1 MIKKVIGFVVVL
13 TVALVA
19 VAAAMVVRPTGAP
32 DYSGPP
38 PALAESG
45 HVSFTTEAIMPMP
58 PEEMRA
64 WQRENPLFKF
74 LKPFGSIPSVER
86 NEMLDGTW
94 FEAGAKRRV
103 IFTDGNTAV
112 ERVVEYEPEI
122 FRYQIWGFTAP
133 SRYVIE
139 HVEGEIKYEKSG
151 GTDTRFVWTYK
162 MKPRAFFTK
171 PLLERFMREE
181 YAPFMQ
187 QGLEEMRKA
196 AVLAKASTSP

>member
-74 LKPFGSIPSVER
+74 FKPSPSIPGIKGSETI
-86 NEMLDGTW
+86 EGTW
-94 FEAGAKRRV
+94 FEKGAKRRV
-103 IFTDGNTAV
+103 LFEDGNTAV
-112 ERVVEYEPEI
+112 ERIVEYEPEV

-133 SRYVIE
+133 TRYFVD

-151 GTDTRFVWTYK
+151 EKDTRFVWTYK

-171 PLLERFMREE
+171 PLLQRFMNEE

-187 QGLEEMRKA
+187 RGLEEMRKA
-196 AVLAKASTSP
+196 AVLAKASPTP

>member
-1 MIKKVIGFVVVL
+1 MIKKILIGVSA
-13 TVALVA
+13 TLVA
-19 VAAAMVVRPTGAP
+19 FAVVIAVFVVRPTGAP
-32 DYSGPP
+32 DYSSPP
-38 PALAESG
+38 PALVESG

-74 LKPFGSIPSVER
+74 LKPFGPIPSVDR
-86 NEMLDGTW
+86 NDMLEGTW

-103 IFTDGNTAV
+103 NFTDGNTAV

-133 SRYVIE
+133 SRYLLE
-139 HVEGEIKYEKSG
+139 HVEGVIRYEKSG
-151 GTDTRFVWTYK
+151 ENETRFVWTYK

-171 PLLERFMREE
+171 PLLQRFMNQY

-196 AVLAKASTSP
+196 AVLAKS